1 MDIVTSLWQ
10 LADSVLRLDTGRML
24 SFAGGPGSSQL
35 ALLVVLLAGVS
46 EAFGNSVVLFI
57 NRVRPVR
64 FVLTLLVSGVILAFT
79 YLFWTVSIFLIARQV
94 FGIPED
100 YALVAQVVAFGYAP
114 RLFGL
119 FEFVPVLGRPFAVLL
134 DVWSLLAVYAGVSA
148 TLGLSPW
155 QAGAAITAGAV
166 VLLTL
171 QRTLGRPLLMLG
183 RWLQRRA
190 AGVDLVLDRDGL
202 RELIRAGKRSGN
214 DR

>member
-1 MDIVTSLWQ
+1 MDILSSFWPLV
-10 LADSVLRLDTGRML
+10 DSVLRLDTDRML
-24 SFAGGPGSSQL
+24 SFAAGPGSSQL
-35 ALLVVLLAGVS
+35 ALLVVLLVGVS

-57 NRVRPVR
+57 NRVKPFR

-79 YLFWTVSIFLIARQV
+79 YLFWTLSIFLIARLA
-94 FGIPED
+94 FGVPED

-134 DVWSLLAVYAGVSA
+134 DIWSLLAVYAGGSA
-148 TLGLSPW
+148 ALGLSPW
-155 QAGAAITAGAV
+155 QAVATITVGAV

-171 QRTLGRPLLMLG
+171 QQTVGRPLLILG

-190 AGVDLVLDRDGL
+190 AGVDLVVDRAGL
-202 RELIRAGKRSGN
+202 RELIRAGKRGGD